1 MLSTMRCQ
9 TTRCERRGASLAA
22 AAHAERGFTLL
33 ELMVVVVIVG
43 VMAALATYG
52 VRKYVRAAKQSE
64 ATAVLLQI
72 RSAEETYREE
82 SFSYLG
88 LATAS
93 SWHPVETPPQEAK
106 YDWGAST
113 TAGRTVFGPLGV
125 RPDGPVMYAY
135 TVVVGAAGATP
146 AQVAMATRTLTFPAA
161 TDPYYVAMAR
171 ADLDGDGQ
179 LTFAVTYSGSN
190 EIWLDDT
197 F

>member
-1 MLSTMRCQ
+1 MLSTTRCC
-9 TTRCERRGASLAA
+9 TTRCERRGALVASPT
-22 AAHAERGFTLL
+22 HAERGFTLI

-64 ATAVLLQI
+64 ATGMLTQI
-72 RSAEETYREE
+72 RAAEEAYREE
-82 SFSYLG
+82 SFTYLG

-93 SWHPVETPPQEAK
+93 SWHPVSTPAEAK
-106 YDWGAST
+106 YSWDTST
-113 TAGRTVFGPLGV
+113 TVGNTVFRPLGV

-135 TVVVGAAGATP
+135 TVVAGAAGATP
-146 AQVAMATRTLTFPAA
+146 ASVVMATRTLTFPTA

-179 LTFAVTYSGSN
+179 FTFAVSYSGSS
-190 EIWLDDT
+190 EISLDDT